1 MPMKRLTKNKP
12 YLHTDLLIARIL
24 KEDRVGTALQAFS
37 QLPQKTKHFT
47 VPSAT

>member
-1 MPMKRLTKNKP
+1 MPRKRLTKNKP
-12 YLHTDLLIARIL
+12 SLHMDLLIARIH
-24 KEDRVGTALQAFS
+24 KADSVGTALQAFS